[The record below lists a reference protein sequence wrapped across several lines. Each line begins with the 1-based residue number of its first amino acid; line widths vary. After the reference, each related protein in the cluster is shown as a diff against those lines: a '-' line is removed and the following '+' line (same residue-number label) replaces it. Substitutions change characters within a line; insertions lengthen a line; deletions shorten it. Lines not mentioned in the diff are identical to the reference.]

1 MSILMFLTRGG
12 VIEIPVNLPNK
23 PSPKEKLRSL
33 LHAIGGGWYVE
44 KLGQNI
50 PPLKKRKLSPK
61 NNNRRIK

>member
-33 LHAIGGGWYVE
+33 LHAIGGGLQVE
-44 KLGQNI
+44 KLGQKLT
-50 PPLKKRKLSPK
+50 PLKKS
-61 NNNRRIK
+61 